1 MSNSFQ
7 VAGEVTTQP
16 SGNEG
21 ALFFLVEHQGIEFRV
36 KASYAARA
44 VAETLSI
51 GDKAIFDG
59 KLLLDKGKAPLLD
72 VVRGIYP
79 VSASPAAPV
88 AAKEPVAAG
97 KSNGKAKAGISANAH
112 AAALGEEEYDSE
124 IPF

>member
-7 VAGEVTTQP
+7 VYGEVTTQP

-21 ALFFLVEHQGIEFRV
+21 ALFFVIDHQGIEFRV

-79 VSASPAAPV
+79 TSASPAAPV
-88 AAKEPVAAG
+88 VAKEPVAAG
-97 KSNGKAKAGISANAH
+97 KSNGKGSKEIRKGYEALDSAG
-112 AAALGEEEYDSE
+112 GFDDSD